1 MMEVLVGF
9 VSFIALVVAWAFIP
23 TRPEHEVAE
32 NVQTVS
38 AVS

>member
-9 VSFIALVVAWAFIP
+9 ISFIALVVAWAFIP
-23 TRPEHEVAE
+23 TRPEVEAAE
-32 NVQTVS
+32 SVPAS